1 MPSVVVFRLWQRRF
15 TLSLEAHR
23 AGVFLAKAHRRNMP
37 HSLRHQHKITS
48 TQLVGR
54 QIHRP
59 HTSIVNAAV
68 RVKSTCSLSFRYMQ
82 PNRDEKIVLR
92 SAAPVPCTGA
102 APLHPSPHDF
112 NPSHHLIFP
121 RPRAPI
127 SYPISFAPCP
137 DTSLKTPSALPQVRL
152 PNLCRPVKSVLTC
165 P

>member
-23 AGVFLAKAHRRNMP
+23 AGVFLAKAHRLNMP
-37 HSLRHQHKITS
+37 PSLRHQHKFTS
-48 TQLVGR
+48 TQLVGL

-59 HTSIVNAAV
+59 HTSIVKAAV

-121 RPRAPI
+121 RPRARI

-137 DTSLKTPSALPQVRL
+137 DTSLKTPSACP
-152 PNLCRPVKSVLTC
+152 KSVC
-165 P
+165 PTSVGPSNRS